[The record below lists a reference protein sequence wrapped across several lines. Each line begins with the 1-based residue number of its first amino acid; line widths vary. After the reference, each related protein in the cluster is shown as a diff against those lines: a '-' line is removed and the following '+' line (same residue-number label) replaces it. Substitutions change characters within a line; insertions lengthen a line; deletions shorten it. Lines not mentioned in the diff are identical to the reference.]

1 MGAQLH
7 VVWRL
12 HNPRDLLSL
21 HPTTTTLL
29 RLRIWQV
36 TTLGWVPDAAS
47 FTSQRAPRAQAC
59 FSQKGIGLLIGLLEG
74 RVPMNIWTEF
84 KNSILPWL
92 LAGAVVA
99 FLIAEHRRTTGAL
112 LEANTRLADA
122 VEQQGKAL
130 DGVRAL
136 LASQGYTLPPLTETR

>member
-1 MGAQLH
+1 MH
-7 VVWRL
+7 
-12 HNPRDLLSL
+12 
-21 HPTTTTLL
+21 
-29 RLRIWQV
+29 
-36 TTLGWVPDAAS
+36 
-47 FTSQRAPRAQAC
+47 
-59 FSQKGIGLLIGLLEG
+59 
-74 RVPMNIWTEF
+74 IWTEF
-84 KNSILPWL
+84 KTSILPWL

-136 LASQGYTLPPLTETR
+136 LSSQGYTLPPLTETR

>member
-1 MGAQLH
+1 M
-7 VVWRL
+7 
-12 HNPRDLLSL
+12 
-21 HPTTTTLL
+21 
-29 RLRIWQV
+29 
-36 TTLGWVPDAAS
+36 PDGVS
-47 FTSQRAPRAQAC
+47 FACQRAPPAQAC
-59 FSQKGIGLLIGLLEG
+59 FSQKGIGLPIGSPKG
-74 RVPMNIWTEF
+74 NVPMHIWTEF
-84 KNSILPWL
+84 KTSILPWL